1 MDGSDNPIYAA
12 IPYEVVYDELFEQEF
27 AKIEPDPI
35 ARDNRLVGIEFII
48 ARIPTKLDRVRGS
61 NLYRLIHD
69 GVPALR
75 IWYTFDGTIVR
86 MRYVER
92 LPEPTLYL
100 DF

>member
-1 MDGSDNPIYAA
+1 MDGNDNPIYAS

-48 ARIPTKLDRVRGS
+48 SRIPTSLDRVRNS
-61 NLYRLIHD
+61 NLYRVVHD

-92 LPEPTLYL
+92 LPDSALYH
-100 DF
+100 